1 MPGKLQNLDF
11 SGTQLESIG
20 NSAFY
25 QPYEA
30 RTLAFPDTL
39 QSIDSKAFAYLNYNK
54 TAYITEVSIPAS
66 VTSLA
71 KDAFYPGQRPEED
84 QRGRRQCRLCVLQ
97 RHRDAPRTPA
107 RSTSGPR
114 AMRPPSSPCPPP

>member
-1 MPGKLQNLDF
+1 MVLETINWPSQLKTIGKQAFYYARKLQNLDF

-54 TAYITEVSIPAS
+54 NCVIY
-66 VTSLA
+66 A
-71 KDAFYPGQRPEED
+71 KN
-84 QRGRRQCRLCVLQ
+84 LKN
-97 RHRDAPRTPA
+97 
-107 RSTSGPR
+107 
-114 AMRPPSSPCPPP
+114 